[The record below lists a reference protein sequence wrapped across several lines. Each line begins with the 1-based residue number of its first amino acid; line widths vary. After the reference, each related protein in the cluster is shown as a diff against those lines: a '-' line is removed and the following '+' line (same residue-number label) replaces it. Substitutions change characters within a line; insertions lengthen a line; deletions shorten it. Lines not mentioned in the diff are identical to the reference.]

1 MRLLPLLSLAAL
13 IASPALAQTPP
24 ANADTYKAMIEHG
37 IVLILPDLEIDVQF
51 APDGTFT
58 ALGGMGKGT
67 WKITGDQLCT
77 VDGQTQVE
85 TCQAYPAGKKSGDTF
100 NLDTPQGSVPVRIL

>member
-1 MRLLPLLSLAAL
+1 MRFLPLLPLATL
-13 IASPALAQTPP
+13 IAAPALAQTPP

-37 IVLILPDLEIDVQF
+37 IVLVLPDLEIDVNF
-51 APDGTFT
+51 AADGTFT

-77 VDGQTQVE
+77 TDSQTNVE

-100 NLDTPQGSVPVRIL
+100 DLDTPQGAVPVRIL